1 MNLIVDTSQSPCGG
15 QKVQIFLYTGARGV
29 ENDCDVQ
36 CWNIKHMRIF
46 MQGQMTLQAF
56 LKTRGARLKTSC

>member
-1 MNLIVDTSQSPCGG
+1 MNLIVDISHSPCGG
-15 QKVQIFLYTGARGV
+15 QKVQTGARGV